1 MGATPTGPT
10 LDPLNILVNKFNIAT
25 HVALILFLFSSWI
38 NYLLYDTKSVMVFWQ
53 LLSKIKR
60 FVTIFRISW
69 NGPTLFNIPIGDFP
83 PLFDNWKKKSL
94 LSSIC
99 GPVLNICDLPGTWP
113 RHNRKLR
120 TPGRGH
126 PWSEVHPRLYCV
138 STSRSLFGGTVYLQT
153 PTHPHTHPNP
163 NTHPAS
169 HTPTHKQM
177 EKSRRYQHVSGKRK
191 CLKHFAMQN
200 NIGRIGNDWCAFYY

>member
-1 MGATPTGPT
+1 MGATPTGATPTGPT

-83 PLFDNWKKKSL
+83 PEVVALETRFPT
-94 LSSIC
+94 SSIFWKSVQNLTGRSISASLTMPRPLTASDIVHC
-99 GPVLNICDLPGTWP
+99 GRLC
-113 RHNRKLR
+113 LR
-120 TPGRGH
+120 
-126 PWSEVHPRLYCV
+126 WV
-138 STSRSLFGGTVYLQT
+138 
-153 PTHPHTHPNP
+153 
-163 NTHPAS
+163 
-169 HTPTHKQM
+169 
-177 EKSRRYQHVSGKRK
+177 YQHTLWS
-191 CLKHFAMQN
+191 
-200 NIGRIGNDWCAFYY
+200 

>member
-1 MGATPTGPT
+1 MGATPTGATPTGPT

-83 PLFDNWKKKSL
+83 PYQERIWKSAEDL
-94 LSSIC
+94 LTFISYILHLHVWLRWLYC
-99 GPVLNICDLPGTWP
+99 LTIIGCNFVLNVLL
-113 RHNRKLR
+113 H
-120 TPGRGH
+120 
-126 PWSEVHPRLYCV
+126 
-138 STSRSLFGGTVYLQT
+138 QT
-153 PTHPHTHPNP
+153 LISYNGLWFTFPFIHIWWHHDDVI
-163 NTHPAS
+163 
-169 HTPTHKQM
+169 K
-177 EKSRRYQHVSGKRK
+177 
-191 CLKHFAMQN
+191 F
-200 NIGRIGNDWCAFYY
+200 

>member
-1 MGATPTGPT
+1 MGATPTGATPTGPT

-83 PLFDNWKKKSL
+83 PYTICAHPAKYWFLFRIFWIQFPTKISNTAAWRDGYIWWFYNRGILSL
-94 LSSIC
+94 FFFLLVFL
-99 GPVLNICDLPGTWP
+99 GKHWWVLPILDTTWLCTD
-113 RHNRKLR
+113 KLEL
-120 TPGRGH
+120 TMQD
-126 PWSEVHPRLYCV
+126 C
-138 STSRSLFGGTVYLQT
+138 TSRGGHLHTVWVVIGKQG
-153 PTHPHTHPNP
+153 PTD
-163 NTHPAS
+163 
-169 HTPTHKQM
+169 PT
-177 EKSRRYQHVSGKRK
+177 
-191 CLKHFAMQN
+191 L
-200 NIGRIGNDWCAFYY
+200 

>member
-1 MGATPTGPT
+1 MGATPTGATPTGPT

-83 PLFDNWKKKSL
+83 PVALWVIVQSEWSVQRLWVGQKSIGLDYWTDSSGSLIKCWSRFL
-94 LSSIC
+94 LTRTK
-99 GPVLNICDLPGTWP
+99 VDLTLTWQFRP
-113 RHNRKLR
+113 SWATNFFRVTHLL
-120 TPGRGH
+120 H
-126 PWSEVHPRLYCV
+126 L
-138 STSRSLFGGTVYLQT
+138 TSGLTAVQWRQ
-153 PTHPHTHPNP
+153 
-163 NTHPAS
+163 
-169 HTPTHKQM
+169 
-177 EKSRRYQHVSGKRK
+177 KRVI
-191 CLKHFAMQN
+191 N
-200 NIGRIGNDWCAFYY
+200 VT

>member
-1 MGATPTGPT
+1 MGATPTGATPTGPT

-83 PLFDNWKKKSL
+83 PQLNKGRRKHFF
-94 LSSIC
+94 LSFIFLGRSIC
-99 GPVLNICDLPGTWP
+99 TEGPFKKT
-113 RHNRKLR
+113 
-120 TPGRGH
+120 
-126 PWSEVHPRLYCV
+126 
-138 STSRSLFGGTVYLQT
+138 TSRVPRTTVSEYLVTKRCFSDFEFQLLVWKWRFAEL
-153 PTHPHTHPNP
+153 H
-163 NTHPAS
+163 
-169 HTPTHKQM
+169 
-177 EKSRRYQHVSGKRK
+177 ESR
-191 CLKHFAMQN
+191 
-200 NIGRIGNDWCAFYY
+200 